1 MSDQEPKRGSIAP
14 DALEN
19 ALQNAF
25 RSWELLPMAIYACDA
40 TGRLLAFNKRAAEL
54 WGREPKIGDDNEL
67 YCGSHRL
74 IFAGRPIGRD
84 ETPMAHVLR
93 TGEPVQGAEGIVIR
107 PDGTR
112 IWAMVHINPVRDE
125 NGRLIGAINCFHDIT
140 AQKETESRIREQ
152 DQRLNATYERATVG
166 IAEVDEHGNRLR
178 VNEMASQITG
188 RTRHEL
194 LTGNIFEGMFAEDL
208 ATERPMFEALVRGEL
223 EHYTIDKRVT
233 RKDGRVVWVT
243 MLASAVRDADGK
255 FLYSVRVFQDIT
267 DRKLIADA
275 LAANEQRLLATYETA
290 MVSITEVDA
299 DGNILRVNETALEL
313 SRGTREQVLGRNI
326 FLIAVPGRE
335 SEEDLKNFR
344 ALVSGEGGSYQCEK
358 QIFRRDGTP
367 IWVVISTSAVRDA
380 EGRFLYA
387 VRVMRDIDERKRA
400 QEDLRHSEE
409 RYRNLLEALPA
420 ALYTTD
426 AEGRITYYNQ
436 QAVDLWGKRPVL
448 HEDKWCGSVKLFW
461 PDGKPMPHDE
471 CPMAVALREGR
482 ELRNAEAVL
491 ERPDGTR
498 VPFIP
503 YPTLQRDDAGRI
515 TGAINMLVDITER
528 KNAET
533 RQRIMIDELNHRVK
547 NTLATIQSFAKQ
559 SAVGAGSPEMF
570 RERLVGR
577 LIALSHAHDHLSR
590 RSWAN
595 ADLAEIAA
603 AGLAPYQQEAADN
616 IRIEGGSVELSPR
629 AALVFSMIF
638 HELATNAVKFG
649 SLSDTA
655 GKLALEWKHETE
667 DGRKKL
673 CVYWSESGGPEVQP
687 PRHRGFGTMLVERG
701 VKVELGGA
709 ASLDFNPQGV
719 QCVIKVP
726 VETPMAKAS

>member
-1 MSDQEPKRGSIAP
+1 
-14 DALEN
+14 
-19 ALQNAF
+19 
-25 RSWELLPMAIYACDA
+25 MAIYACDA
-40 TGRLLAFNKRAAEL
+40 KGRLLAYNRRAADL
-54 WGREPKIGDDNEL
+54 WGREPRLGDENEL
-67 YCGSHRL
+67 YCGSHKL
-74 IFAGRPIGRD
+74 IFADREIGRD

-93 TGEPVQGAEGIVIR
+93 TGEPVQGAECIVIR

-112 IWAMVHINPVRDE
+112 FWTMVHINPVRDE
-125 NGRLIGAINCFHDIT
+125 SGNLIGAINCFHDIS
-140 AQKETESRIREQ
+140 AQKANESRIREQ
-152 DQRLNATYERATVG
+152 DQRLHATYERATVG
-166 IAEVDEHGNRLR
+166 IAEVDEQGNRLR

-188 RTRHEL
+188 RSRHEL
-194 LTGNIFEGMFAEDL
+194 LTGNIFDGMFAEDL
-208 ATERPMFEALVRGEL
+208 AVERPQFEALVRGDI
-223 EHYTIDKRVT
+223 EHYTIDKRVK
-233 RKDGRVVWVT
+233 RKDGRIVWVT

-275 LAANEQRLLATYETA
+275 LAANEQRLMATYEHA

-299 DGNILRVNETALEL
+299 EGNILRVNETGILLTGRMREEL
-313 SRGTREQVLGRNI
+313 LGRNV
-326 FLIAVPGRE
+326 FASAVQNPE
-335 SEEDLKNFR
+335 SDEDCRLFR
-344 ALVSGEGGSYQCEK
+344 KLVRGEGGPYLCEK
-358 QIFRRDGTP
+358 QIVRKDGTP
-367 IWVVISTSAVRDA
+367 RWVAVSTSDVRDA
-380 EGRFLYA
+380 DGRFLYA

-400 QEDLRHSEE
+400 EEKLRDSEE

-420 ALYTTD
+420 AVYTTD

-436 QAVDLWGKRPVL
+436 QAADLWGKRPVL
-448 HEDKWCGSVKLFW
+448 HEDRWCGSVKLFW
-461 PDGKPMPHDE
+461 PDGTPMQHE
-471 CPMAVALREGR
+471 QCPMAVALREGR

-498 VPFIP
+498 IPFIP
-503 YPTLQRDDAGRI
+503 YPTLQRDAAGRI
-515 TGAINMLVDITER
+515 TGAINMLVDISER

-547 NTLATIQSFAKQ
+547 NTLATIQSFANQ
-559 SAVGAGSPEMF
+559 SAVAAGSPEVF
-570 RERLVGR
+570 RDRLVGR
-577 LIALSHAHDHLSR
+577 LIALSHAHDQLSSR
-590 RSWAN
+590 NWTN

-603 AGLAPYQQEAADN
+603 AGLAPYRQEASEN
-616 IRIEGGSVELSPR
+616 IRIDGGPVELSPR

-638 HELATNAVKFG
+638 HELATNAAKFG

-667 DGRKKL
+667 DGRQKL
-673 CVYWSESGGPEVQP
+673 CIYWKESGGPEVRP

-709 ASLDFNPQGV
+709 AKLDFNPLGL